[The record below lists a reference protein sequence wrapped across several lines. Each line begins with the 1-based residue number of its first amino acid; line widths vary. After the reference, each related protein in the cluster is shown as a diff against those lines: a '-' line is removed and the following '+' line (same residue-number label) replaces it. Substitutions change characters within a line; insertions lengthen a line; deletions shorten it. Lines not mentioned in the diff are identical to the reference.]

1 LNTFGV
7 GQVKRNALN
16 AAELDGGD
24 MAQQRRNVGR
34 ALTAKAPGLFMYPSS
49 LDAVCFD

>member
-1 LNTFGV
+1 LNTLGV

-24 MAQQRRNVGR
+24 MVQRKRNVGR
-34 ALTAKAPGLFMYPSS
+34 ALTAKEPGLFMYPSS
-49 LDAVCFD
+49 LDAVRFD